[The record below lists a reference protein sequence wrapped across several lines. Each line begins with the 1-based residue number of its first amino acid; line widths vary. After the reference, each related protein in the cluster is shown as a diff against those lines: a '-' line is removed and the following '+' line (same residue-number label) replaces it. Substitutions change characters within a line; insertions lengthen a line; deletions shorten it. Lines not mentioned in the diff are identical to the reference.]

1 MPVEGII
8 GAMFFYGT
16 LIVQIPIIIVEIV
29 SLWLLEWDSLRRSA
43 IDAVLVNFVTGFA
56 MVWVVPY
63 AILANFLL
71 YSVAIISFG
80 LSILVEGL
88 LFMLR
93 RRDSMFTWSMV
104 LVVNTISHT
113 LVVIPVMLFLYS

>member
-63 AILANFLL
+63 AILANFPM
-71 YSVAIISFG
+71 YSVAIISFS